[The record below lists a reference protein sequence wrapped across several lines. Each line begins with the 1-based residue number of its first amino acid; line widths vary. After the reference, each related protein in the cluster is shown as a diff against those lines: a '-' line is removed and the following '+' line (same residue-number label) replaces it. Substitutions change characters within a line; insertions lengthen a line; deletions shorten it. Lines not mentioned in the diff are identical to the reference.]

1 MRNPDAPAPGLQT
14 VQVELSQGAY
24 PVYLG
29 HGLLGD
35 RSLWQRHLARGKVLV
50 VTNSVVAPLYLD
62 QLREALGDRPT
73 QAHII
78 PDGEQFKTADTW
90 MGILDQ
96 LVAMQARRDA
106 SIVALGGGVVGDLSG
121 FAAAAYMRGIRFLQA
136 PTTLLAQVDASVGG
150 KTGINHR
157 HGKNLVGAF
166 HQPAA
171 VIIDTATLGT
181 LRAREF
187 NAGMA
192 EVVKYGAIMNDAFFG
207 WLEAHAGD
215 VTGHDSRALQHLI
228 HESVSN
234 KAQVVA
240 EDERESGVRAILNFG
255 HSFGH
260 ALETV
265 THYEQFLHGEA
276 VAIGMAVAARL
287 SELRGLCAAG
297 TSARLEN
304 LLQRFGL
311 RCGLPPSV
319 SNQSLLEALE
329 LDKKALSSGLRL
341 ILLRG
346 IGQAVIDEGSQARE
360 ILAALDQCRPQAQM
374 QGANPDGD

>member
-1 MRNPDAPAPGLQT
+1 MKNPDVHAIELQI
-14 VQVELSQGAY
+14 VNVALSQGAY

-29 HGLLGD
+29 QGLLGD
-35 RSLWQRHLARGKVLV
+35 HSLWQRHLARGKVLV

-62 QLREALGDRPT
+62 QLRAGLGDRGVHV
-73 QAHII
+73 HII
-78 PDGEQFKTADTW
+78 PDGEQFKTAETW
-90 MGILDQ
+90 LGILDQ
-96 LVAMQARRDA
+96 LVSMHARRDA

-157 HGKNLVGAF
+157 FGKNLVGAF

-171 VIIDTATLGT
+171 VIIDTATLTT
-181 LRAREF
+181 LKAREF
-187 NAGMA
+187 SAGMA
-192 EVVKYGAIMNDAFFG
+192 EVVKYGAIMDEAFFS
-207 WLEAHAGD
+207 WLEEHAGNIAR
-215 VTGHDSRALQHLI
+215 HESRALQHLI

-234 KAQVVA
+234 KAKVVA
-240 EDERESGVRAILNFG
+240 EDERESGVRALLNFG

-265 THYEQFLHGEA
+265 TQYELFLHGEA

-287 SELRGLCAAG
+287 SELRGLCVAG

-304 LLQRFGL
+304 LLRRFGL
-311 RCGLPPSV
+311 PCELPPSI
-319 SNQSLLEALE
+319 SNKSLLEALE

-341 ILLRG
+341 ILLRAVG
-346 IGQAVIDEGSQARE
+346 RAVIDDGSQARE
-360 ILAALDQCRPQAQM
+360 ILAALDQCRPHGRM
-374 QGANPDGD
+374 QGMSSDGD